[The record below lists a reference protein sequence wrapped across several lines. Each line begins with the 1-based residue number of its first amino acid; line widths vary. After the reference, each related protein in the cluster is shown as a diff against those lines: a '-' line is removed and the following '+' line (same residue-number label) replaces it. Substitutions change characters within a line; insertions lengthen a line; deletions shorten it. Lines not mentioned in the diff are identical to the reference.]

1 VLLILPVFSWGQSIK
16 GVLITEEEEPINFA
30 LVSLYQLPNGDLIS
44 QSFPSDD
51 GLFSFSGL
59 SAGIYQVFVEGGLG
73 FGLYQSDSILIRE
86 ENSTP
91 IDLGI
96 ITLNYIAQESE
107 TATVTAD
114 RIKPLLEYDID
125 IEKDID
131 NNKYKKEIKQN
142 RSDEMIKNIINDLLV
157 IYPMYSE
164 DFIRS
169 ALVLNSNN
177 IEDTKEFLKNPLQKT
192 SNLNKYKFFNYLLIL

>member
-1 VLLILPVFSWGQSIK
+1 MIFIILL
-16 GVLITEEEEPINFA
+16 
-30 LVSLYQLPNGDLIS
+30 Y
-44 QSFPSDD
+44 
-51 GLFSFSGL
+51 
-59 SAGIYQVFVEGGLG
+59 
-73 FGLYQSDSILIRE
+73 
-86 ENSTP
+86 
-91 IDLGI
+91 
-96 ITLNYIAQESE
+96 
-107 TATVTAD
+107 
-114 RIKPLLEYDID
+114 LLEYDLD

>member
-1 VLLILPVFSWGQSIK
+1 MIFIILL
-16 GVLITEEEEPINFA
+16 
-30 LVSLYQLPNGDLIS
+30 Y
-44 QSFPSDD
+44 
-51 GLFSFSGL
+51 
-59 SAGIYQVFVEGGLG
+59 
-73 FGLYQSDSILIRE
+73 
-86 ENSTP
+86 
-91 IDLGI
+91 
-96 ITLNYIAQESE
+96 
-107 TATVTAD
+107 
-114 RIKPLLEYDID
+114 LLEYDID